1 MAAECSFS
9 PERIS
14 YTVGFKLKVIQYA
27 REHGNR
33 AAGRNFGIAET
44 CARRWQKE
52 EEKLRKLP
60 KDKRALRGGKAKFPE
75 LEQNMQD
82 WIKGNNNEGISVSL
96 NMMQEQAKCFATDF
110 GITDFKAS
118 KNWCRRFLKRR
129 KLMED
134 EQEATKS
141 LNAVDVS
148 FKRYLA
154 MEKCPVSLVG
164 NAGQTPS
171 TFGTVR
177 LKRETRKIAD
187 ETIF

>member
-33 AAGRNFGIAET
+33 AAGHDFGTPET
-44 CARRWQKE
+44 CARRWQKD

-60 KDKRALRGGKAKFPE
+60 NDKRALRGGKAKFPE

-82 WIKGNNNEGISVSL
+82 WIKENNEEGISVSL

-110 GITDFKAS
+110 GIADFKAS
-118 KNWCRRFLKRR
+118 KNWCKRFLKRC

-134 EQEATKS
+134 KQETTKS

-154 MEKCPVSLVG
+154 VEKCPVSLVG

-171 TFGTVR
+171 TFGTVEAQER
-177 LKRETRKIAD
+177 NKKD
-187 ETIF
+187 C